1 MASPTADGK
10 DGQYTMV
17 DLAADLSNLI
27 AMGLLAV
34 TGDPEDP
41 RFLLTAEGEAG
52 LERWKAE
59 LRAEAREL
67 AERRHTARLLGVGPD
82 EGQADGLRSLP

>member
-1 MASPTADGK
+1 MASLTEDGK

-41 RFLLTAEGEAG
+41 RFLLTAEGEAE

-59 LRAEAREL
+59 VRSEAREL
-67 AERRHTARLLGVGPD
+67 AERRHTARLLGIVPD
-82 EGQADGLRSLP
+82 GGQANGLRSLP